1 MVYHVAPAK
10 QSNHIDFSMM
20 GGLVDMLTQISTQ
33 IGGPT
38 GGRQVVDMTGV
49 QGNYDATIEISILD
63 ILAMAKNAG
72 VDFGVNLPNAGG
84 AADPGGG
91 GTSMMDAVKSMG
103 LKLESRK
110 APVDQF
116 VIDHLEKTPTEN

>member
-33 IGGPT
+33 IGGQT
-38 GGRQVVDMTGV
+38 GGRQVVDMTGI

-72 VDFGVNLPNAGG
+72 VDLGVNLPNGG
-84 AADPGGG
+84 AAPGVASDPGGG
-91 GTSMMDAVKSMG
+91 SSMMDAVKSMG

-110 APVDQF
+110 
-116 VIDHLEKTPTEN
+116 